1 MAYSDIQLQKIRVI
15 LAELKVTYEEKKMFN
30 GICFMVDD
38 KMCFGSHVDKESGLE
53 IILARMSNADC
64 QEALEFSS
72 NVPMIMR
79 DKVMPNYIYIGA
91 EEAASD
97 DRMRYW
103 IGKCLAYNPMAKKSK
118 K

>member
-1 MAYSDIQLQKIRVI
+1 MAYSDLQLQKIRII
-15 LAELKVTYEEKKMFN
+15 LNDLNVTYEEKKMFN

-38 KMCFGSHVDKESGLE
+38 KMCFGSHLDKESSQE
-53 IILARMSNADC
+53 IILARMSDADC
-64 QEALEFSS
+64 QEALEHSS

-79 DKVMPNYIYIGA
+79 EKVMPNYIYIGG

-97 DRMRYW
+97 ARMRYW
-103 IGKCLAYNPMAKKSK
+103 IGKCLAYNPQVKKSK